1 MGTDLLILTDSAV
14 NPPLNMQARSTAP
27 SNPVEGSV
35 YLDDGTNTTSTD
47 PAFRLY
53 TSATWVDLG
62 GGSGGA
68 DADAIHDNASGEIAA
83 ITEKASPVAGDLLL
97 IEDSEASNAK
107 KRVQIGNL
115 PTGASLPVADTTS
128 IVEGSGDPTK
138 ELRIEVDGLTTGT
151 TRVWTAPDTDL
162 TVTGEA
168 NAATLT
174 NKTLDA
180 DNNTV
185 SNIGAAEIKQ
195 DIIDGLTGDSA
206 PTASTDYVM
215 VSVASTGLRK
225 TLIEDL
231 PVSGSG
237 AFVSCAVLRD
247 EKSDGTNGG
256 SASASTW
263 NARDLQT
270 EVSDP
275 DSIVTISSNQ
285 FTPISGNYLIMVTAG
300 GLSLNGMRL
309 RLYNVTGT
317 AAVEEGLNA
326 GAASGASILNTA
338 SLVSRF
344 TANGTDAYRIEHY
357 ATSTKATDGL
367 GAALGDT
374 GSNEVY
380 MEIVLLKYAA

>member
-27 SNPVEGSV
+27 SNPVEGSI

-47 PAFRLY
+47 PTFRLY

-128 IVEGSGDPTK
+128 IVEGSADATK
-138 ELRIEVDGLTTGT
+138 ELRIEVDGLTTAT

-185 SNIGAAEIKQ
+185 SNIGAAEVKADLITGQ
-195 DIIDGLTGDSA
+195 TTDDTIDAANDEIIYHSA
-206 PTASTDYVM
+206 GN
-215 VSVASTGLRK
+215 GLRR
-225 TLIEDL
+225 TTIDNL
-231 PVSGSG
+231 PSGSG
-237 AFVSCAVLRD
+237 LYTSIAIMRD
-247 EKSDGTNGG
+247 ERSSGTAGG
-256 SASASTW
+256 SSSATTY
-263 NARDLQT
+263 NARTLNT
-270 EVSDP
+270 EHYDP
-275 DSIVTISSNQ
+275 DGIVTISSNQ
-285 FTPISGNYLIMVTAG
+285 FTPVAGDFDLIAWATTYKTNNSVMRLWNVTAG
-300 GLSLNGMRL
+300 TEVARGSGVNS
-309 RLYNVTGT
+309 
-317 AAVEEGLNA
+317 AAADTIAMQCFLA
-326 GAASGASILNTA
+326 CK
-338 SLVSRF
+338 F
-344 TANGTDAYRIEHY
+344 TANGTDVYRFDTY
-357 ATSTKATDGL
+357 SSAASATSGL
-367 GAALGDT
+367 GLAFSIGT
-374 GSNEVY
+374 EVY
-380 MEIVLLKYAA
+380 LEAILRLLS